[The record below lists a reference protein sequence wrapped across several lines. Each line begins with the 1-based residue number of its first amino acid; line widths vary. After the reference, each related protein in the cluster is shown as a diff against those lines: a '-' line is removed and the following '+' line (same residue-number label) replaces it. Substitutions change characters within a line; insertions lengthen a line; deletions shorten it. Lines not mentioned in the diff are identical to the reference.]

1 MDKKNKIAVAVKNN
15 SAMWKGHFGMS
26 PYYQI
31 YDLNGNF
38 LEQRENPFGLGK
50 EKKHH
55 DNPKLIIDLL
65 KDCNIF
71 IAIGIGEKSKRK
83 LIENLGVIPVITKS
97 KSPIEAVKE
106 YLSKK

>member
-1 MDKKNKIAVAVKNN
+1 MDRKDKIAVAVKND

-26 PYYQI
+26 PYYRI

-38 LEQRENPFGLGK
+38 LEQRENPFGLGNQ
-50 EKKHH
+50 KKHH
-55 DNPKLIIDLL
+55 DNPKLIVDLL

-71 IAIGIGEKSKRK
+71 IAVRMGEKSKSK
-83 LIENLGVIPVITKS
+83 LVENLGVIPVITKS
-97 KSPIEAVKE
+97 ESPIEAVKE